1 MDAVVG
7 FETGA
12 VSKEKQFGTAGRQ
25 GRARWS
31 GMKMV
36 EDLVGPRR
44 GGLKTDSRAARRFD
58 LNLVNCV
65 HDHSARLS
73 DIRSKITIFAARSPN
88 VDMQSGLW
96 TGGC

>member
-12 VSKEKQFGTAGRQ
+12 VSKESNSARLDRQ

-44 GGLKTDSRAARRFD
+44 GGLKTDSRRFD

-73 DIRSKITIFAARSPN
+73 DIRSKVTIFAARSPN
-88 VDMQSGLW
+88 VDMQSGFW